1 MSDATLKLRRL
12 PRLSL
17 KRSPDLPER
26 ELLAKAF
33 VFPRTNGE
41 LLKSGQW
48 LQLGNGRNRDTRSP
62 ISPQIFSFDYEAS
75 KGGATLKIEVKGTT
89 GDSDD
94 AIFMT
99 KNEVDLH
106 THERGKTGIII
117 VSGIQLEKLNEE
129 CVAKGGNLY
138 ADIGWD
144 IGTWE
149 LVAMAFKV
157 VGS

>member
-1 MSDATLKLRRL
+1 MVAA
-12 PRLSL
+12 
-17 KRSPDLPER
+17 R
-26 ELLAKAF
+26 EWLESEGYTVA
-33 VFPRTNGE
+33 N
-41 LLKSGQW
+41 KS
-48 LQLGNGRNRDTRSP
+48 
-62 ISPQIFSFDYEAS
+62 QIFSFDYEGS

-149 LVAMAFKV
+149 LVPMAFKV
-157 VGS
+157 VRSKSRQSG